1 MFQLKFRLSV
11 YFRNNVRIRR
21 ENKEKLNNE
30 TEIANF
36 EILSEA
42 LAEILIAIEPH
53 FI

>member
-1 MFQLKFRLSV
+1 MFQLKNRVSI

-36 EILSEA
+36 EILNEA
-42 LAEILIAIEPH
+42 LAENLIAIEPH
-53 FI
+53 LI